1 MPTTHA
7 MPPPIPQL
15 PPQMFTTAAQLLD
28 LTDKKLLLVLRDS
41 RKLIGVL
48 RSWDQFANLVL
59 TDTRERY
66 YAAIPVPCGQATQT
80 QARAQ
85 TSLQQ
90 QQQQQQEVR
99 KLYCEIPRGTYL
111 VRGENVLVLGE
122 IDLDREDEVPEGWV
136 EGDVREVFEWC
147 REQEQIRKKMEKTR
161 AKKVQNGW
169 GGELEG
175 LGEVL
180 LS

>member
-1 MPTTHA
+1 
-7 MPPPIPQL
+7 MPPPLPQL

-66 YAAIPVPCGQATQT
+66 YAAIPVTDNQSSQ
-80 QARAQ
+80 
-85 TSLQQ
+85 LQS
-90 QQQQQQEVR
+90 QQQQQEVR
-99 KLYCEIPRGTYL
+99 RLYCEIPRGTYL

-122 IDLDREDEVPEGWV
+122 IDLDREEEVPEGWV

-147 REQEQIRKKMEKTR
+147 REQEKLRRKAEKSK
-161 AKKVQNGW
+161 AKKVQAGW